1 MWTFR
6 NFAKKEVLYEDFQ
19 VTFKSSGEALFEK
32 IFDGNLGQ
40 ERVVRWKFC

>member
-6 NFAKKEVLYEDFQ
+6 IFAKKEVLYKDFQ

-32 IFDGNLGQ
+32 KFDENLGQ
-40 ERVVRWKFC
+40 ERVVRWTFC